1 VLSRGV
7 VDGVIRHLDK
17 FGKQRKV
24 DSDIDLRERRGGYA
38 QQHEQH
44 QESKAHVVF
53 SGSISGGRNQSLSK
67 LTPASI
73 LQKLELSP
81 I

>member
-24 DSDIDLRERRGGYA
+24 DSDLYLRERRGRYA

-44 QESKAHVVF
+44 QESKAHVIF
-53 SGSISGGRNQSLSK
+53 SGSISGGGISRYQS
-67 LTPASI
+67 
-73 LQKLELSP
+73 
-81 I
+81 